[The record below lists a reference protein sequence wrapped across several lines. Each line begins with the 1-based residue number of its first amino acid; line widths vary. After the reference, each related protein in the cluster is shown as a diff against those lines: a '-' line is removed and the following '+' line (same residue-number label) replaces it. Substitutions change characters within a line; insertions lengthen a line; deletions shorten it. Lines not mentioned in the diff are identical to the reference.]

1 MSDIVVRKARNDYV
15 CDCCGHII
23 KAGTEY
29 LDKCIIIHGTPIKHE
44 RYHDEC
50 PHMAAEMI
58 LFKKIVAA
66 DGDLIVSEPNG
77 DKHHI
82 IGIRYSGSA
91 PHAVIK
97 DWDNGISLLWIS
109 TIKDW
114 IDEHGERILSK
125 S

>member
-1 MSDIVVRKARNDYV
+1 MSNLIVRTARKDYV

-29 LDKCIIIHGTPIKHE
+29 IDNIVLKYGNVVKHE

-125 S
+125 V